1 MAIGFG
7 TLISRNNAL
16 SIFVLID
23 TATRDKTHN
32 NTLKERLSDANHYI
46 RIRLTVSIKLNDTV
60 DLWKT
65 GMIS

>member
-7 TLISRNNAL
+7 TFISRNNAL

-32 NTLKERLSDANHYI
+32 NTLKERLSDANYYK
-46 RIRLTVSIKLNDTV
+46 RIRLTVSINLNDTV

-65 GMIS
+65 RMIS